1 MIYFDN
7 AASTPLYPEV
17 IATICDS
24 LTKDF
29 ANPSS
34 NHRLGRIQKEQIDL
48 YQKDFLK
55 LLGTDSADHFIF
67 TSSATESNNTIINGL
82 ELKPGEIIL
91 YFSGDHKSVTDP
103 IEKRMNSGIIGIEF
117 SFEELINEKLSPKNI
132 NTDNVKLIVLSF
144 VNNQSGNILNIDNLT
159 IQLKKMYCKAHIHID
174 AVQGFGK
181 IPFKINSTIDSASFA
196 AHKIGGPKGIG
207 GLYLKKDHRVGP
219 LLLGGGQQ
227 AEFRSST
234 EAFSLIK
241 GFHLATLLSVRD
253 MQSNA
258 SSIETLQSELK
269 SFLKLQIPQIQFP
282 FQFTSPYILCL
293 IIPGISSDIL
303 LRLLEEKQIYVS
315 STSACSSRIKG
326 FNSVLKALVIP
337 EKFHKN
343 VLRISFS
350 TMSNIDELQYFKEV
364 FKAIWSEINYLV
376 K

>member
-7 AASTPLYPEV
+7 AASTPIYPEV

-34 NHRLGRIQKEQIDL
+34 SHSLGRIQKEQIEH
-48 YQKDFLK
+48 YRKEFLNFI
-55 LLGTDSADHFIF
+55 GADTNDHFIF
-67 TSSATESNNTIINGL
+67 TSSATEANNTIINGI
-82 ELKPGEIIL
+82 ELLPGEIIL
-91 YFSGDHKSVTDP
+91 YFRGDHKSVTAP
-103 IEKRMNSGIIGIEF
+103 IENRMKSGIIGIEF
-117 SFEELINEKLSPKNI
+117 SFEELINESANVKNI
-132 NTDNVKLIVLSF
+132 NAENVRLIVLSF
-144 VNNQSGNILNIDNLT
+144 VNNQSGSILNLDNLT
-159 IQLKKMYCKAHIHID
+159 TKLKKMYLKSHIHID

-181 IPFKINSTIDSASFA
+181 IPFSINSNISSASFA
-196 AHKIGGPKGIG
+196 AHKLGGPKGIG
-207 GLYLKKDHRVGP
+207 GLYLKKKHNVKP

-227 AEFRSST
+227 ADFRSST
-234 EAFSLIK
+234 EAFSLIR
-241 GFHLATLLSVRD
+241 GFHLATLLSIRN
-253 MQSNA
+253 MPANA
-258 SSIETLQSELK
+258 AVVDELQNELK
-269 SFLKLQIPQIQFP
+269 SFFKAEIPQIQFP
-282 FQFTSPYILCL
+282 FQSSSPYILCL

-326 FNSVLKALVIP
+326 LNTVLRALEIP

-350 TMSNIDELQYFKEV
+350 NKSNLDELQYFKEV